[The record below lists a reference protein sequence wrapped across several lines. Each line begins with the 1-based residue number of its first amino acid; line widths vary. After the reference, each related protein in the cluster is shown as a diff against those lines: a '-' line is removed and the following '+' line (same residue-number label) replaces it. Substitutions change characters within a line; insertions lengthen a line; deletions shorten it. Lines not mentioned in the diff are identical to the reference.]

1 MQPWIVWTS
10 FAVVLFVAEMLTPGG
25 FYFACIG
32 VGALL
37 AALISVLTA
46 LWWGPWGVFLA
57 ASVVLLIVSR
67 PLAHRLTQSGSK
79 PSNVD
84 ALVGR
89 RARVTEPIAPDRGTG
104 MIKVDGDTWRAT
116 ADEAIAAENFVEIVA
131 IEGTRAIVKRT
142 N

>member
-1 MQPWIVWTS
+1 MQPWIVWTI

-32 VGALL
+32 IGALL
-37 AALISVLTA
+37 AALLSVLTT
-46 LWWGPWGVFLA
+46 LWWGPWGIFLA
-57 ASVVLLIVSR
+57 ASVILLIVSR
-67 PLAHRLTQSGSK
+67 PLAHRLTQAGAK

-89 RARVTEPIAPDRGTG
+89 RGRVTVAIEPDRGNG
-104 MIKVDGDTWRAT
+104 MVKIDGDIWRAT
-116 ADEAIAAENFVEIVA
+116 ASEAIPAEHFVEVVA

-142 N
+142 D